1 MVVDNDDFKPR
12 RSGLRQRVIGHR
24 PTIHRNDQAA
34 AACPNA
40 HQRLARGA
48 IALHQAIRDVIA
60 CVQFQHAQQA
70 DEKRCTG
77 RAVDVIVSV
86 DGDLLARFNGLR
98 QSKCGTLHILKYR
111 RIGHEVANGR
121 VAVPFDIIAFDTARH
136 KQLGDEI
143 IRLKF
148 GVSAISAATT
158 PVPGLFKDRVINV
171 EDWLHPSSLWRAAS
185 ASKWR

>member
-1 MVVDNDDFKPR
+1 M
-12 RSGLRQRVIGHR
+12 
-24 PTIHRNDQAA
+24 
-34 AACPNA
+34 
-40 HQRLARGA
+40 
-48 IALHQAIRDVIA
+48 
-60 CVQFQHAQQA
+60 
-70 DEKRCTG
+70 
-77 RAVDVIVSV
+77 
-86 DGDLLARFNGLR
+86 
-98 QSKCGTLHILKYR
+98 
-111 RIGHEVANGR
+111 
-121 VAVPFDIIAFDTARH
+121 PFDIIAFDTARH